1 MTHGIFTNTYI
12 SAEEKIKINRSDR
25 RRCPT
30 PIISRYTLYGGQRK
44 TARRAEDKIEHIF
57 VDLYSSRL
65 LAIVMSLLVLSC
77 LDAYLTLSL
86 IGTGRVIEANPVMA
100 FFLDYGFVPFT
111 LIKFIITSTCI
122 IILCVLKNV
131 KITRICLPCA
141 INVYVFV
148 VVYELY
154 LFMI

>member
-1 MTHGIFTNTYI
+1 MTYSIVTNKYI
-12 SAEEKIKINRSDR
+12 SAEENIKINRSDR
-25 RRCPT
+25 RRYPT
-30 PIISRYTLYGGQRK
+30 PTISRYTFYGGQRK
-44 TARRAEDKIEHIF
+44 TVRRAEDKIEHIF

-65 LAIVMSLLVLSC
+65 LAIVMSLLILSC

-111 LIKFIITSTCI
+111 SIKFMITSTCI
-122 IILCVLKNV
+122 VILCMLKNV

-141 INVYVFV
+141 INVYVLV
-148 VVYELY
+148 VIYELY
-154 LFMI
+154 LFLI